1 MTAMYFAPRGLGLIE
16 LMVGITVGL
25 IVAAGASLVAVNQI
39 NEHRRLML
47 EIQVQ
52 QDLRTAADLVQQE
65 LRRAGFRGRADLGV
79 WSPPQGVGTLKQL
92 EARPAS
98 VNEFMPV
105 DTSDTRNLIRR
116 PLLVSKSDTT
126 GTVMTFVYAQGT
138 PYSPTGVPDSGEY
151 RGFKWD
157 KSTGV
162 LSLALGLGATLQP
175 NWQPITDP
183 DSVTITNFDVSVVT
197 QSVSLGQFCEN
208 ACNAGTPNCP
218 VQEVYRVNF
227 TLTGKAKH
235 DANVVRTLT
244 GTERVRAA
252 AINGACP

>member
-1 MTAMYFAPRGLGLIE
+1 MRMTASRRGERGLGLIE

-52 QDLRTAADLVQQE
+52 QDLRTAADLIQQE
-65 LRRAGFRGRADLGV
+65 LRRAGFRGRADLGAWV
-79 WSPPQGVGTLKQL
+79 PPQGVGTLQQVD
-92 EARPAS
+92 ARPAS
-98 VNEFMPV
+98 VNQFTPI
-105 DTSDTRNLIRR
+105 DTSDGNNIRK
-116 PLLVSKSDTT
+116 PLQVSQSDDLK
-126 GTVMTFVYAQGT
+126 VMTFLYAQGS
-138 PYSPTGVPDSGEY
+138 YSPTGTPANSEY

-157 KSTGV
+157 RSTKV
-162 LSLALGLGATLQP
+162 LSLALGLGPTLQP

-183 DSVTITNFDVSVVT
+183 DSVTIEDFRLNVAT
-197 QSVSLGQFCEN
+197 QSVSLGDFCDRP
-208 ACNAGTPNCP
+208 CGTSGTPNCP
-218 VQEVYRVNF
+218 TQDVYQVSF

-235 DANVVRTLT
+235 DANVIRTLT
-244 GTERVRAA
+244 GTERVRAP

>member
-1 MTAMYFAPRGLGLIE
+1 MYFAPRGLGLIE

-126 GTVMTFVYAQGT
+126 GTVMT
-138 PYSPTGVPDSGEY
+138 
-151 RGFKWD
+151 
-157 KSTGV
+157 
-162 LSLALGLGATLQP
+162 
-175 NWQPITDP
+175 
-183 DSVTITNFDVSVVT
+183 
-197 QSVSLGQFCEN
+197 
-208 ACNAGTPNCP
+208 
-218 VQEVYRVNF
+218 
-227 TLTGKAKH
+227 
-235 DANVVRTLT
+235 
-244 GTERVRAA
+244 
-252 AINGACP
+252 